1 LIIFLVSSLNI
12 LFHLVF
18 NPIWSLLF
26 WLLLFL
32 SLSCFV
38 FQFYPLTFN
47 FCIQLGP
54 YSFYYC
60 FLFSFSWFILFFNL
74 VPHCFLSFIFHT
86 RIGPHCFNCYLFFL
100 IFWLLRILL
109 RDFFIFF
116 YGIISVSCLE
126 SLVLKISLI

>member
-1 LIIFLVSSLNI
+1 LKLIIFLVSSLNI

-47 FCIQLGP
+47 FCIQLCP

-86 RIGPHCFNCYLFFL
+86 RIGPHCFNCYLFIFFNFL
-100 IFWLLRILL
+100 IIKNFASW
-109 RDFFIFF
+109 FFHIFLWDNL
-116 YGIISVSCLE
+116 GLMSWISGFE
-126 SLVLKISLI
+126 N